1 MSGEI
6 AELQPSYGRGT
17 AEKEPREGHKYSGD
31 TAERRECAD
40 TLSADPRAREKETP
54 PGGCGRPENG
64 STRTSVEARHSLARD
79 WDTLPVW
86 AEANRA
92 GRRPHCSEA
101 TLVARDGQGA
111 SAPLGRRNLAAD
123 RGTCHDRQHAHLP
136 RRRELFRLTLA
147 ENYSLFLCA
156 PPPPSRTGASRAPQS
171 ARRPARSPATGS
183 RRRRAGPAGHVEER
197 SRKGRGKVEG
207 GSREGRGRV

>member
-17 AEKEPREGHKYSGD
+17 AERQPRNKYSGY

-54 PGGCGRPENG
+54 PGGCGRPETG

-86 AEANRA
+86 VEANRA
-92 GRRPHCSEA
+92 GRRPHYSEA
-101 TLVARDGQGA
+101 TLVALIDKGICA
-111 SAPLGRRNLAAD
+111 LG
-123 RGTCHDRQHAHLP
+123 
-136 RRRELFRLTLA
+136 
-147 ENYSLFLCA
+147 
-156 PPPPSRTGASRAPQS
+156 
-171 ARRPARSPATGS
+171 
-183 RRRRAGPAGHVEER
+183 
-197 SRKGRGKVEG
+197 
-207 GSREGRGRV
+207 